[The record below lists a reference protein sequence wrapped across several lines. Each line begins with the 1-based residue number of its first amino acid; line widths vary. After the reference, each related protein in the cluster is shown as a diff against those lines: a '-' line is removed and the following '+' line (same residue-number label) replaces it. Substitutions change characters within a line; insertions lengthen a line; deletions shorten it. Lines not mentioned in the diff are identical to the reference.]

1 MSTTFRILDEQIA
14 MPVHIRDADV
24 YAAIFPVSAARAQ
37 SMIDYS
43 GLSVLPYR
51 PGRTV
56 CALMFVEYHDG
67 DLHRYKEFGVGF
79 LVRAEAG
86 GGPAGALGDLR
97 ALLSGGAGAFV
108 HRLPVTEEF
117 TREAGRTIWGFPK
130 VMSRIDLDRSPDGTR
145 GVVRVDDRL
154 VADLRFARGLPVPGG
169 GAASSGV
176 DVYSHM
182 DGVTRRIPWTLSAT
196 GTRMRPG
203 GADLILGPHPWGEEL
218 RALGLPRR
226 ALLSTGIAHAR
237 MRFDEAEVVGRV
249 DDAAMS
255 ARAIRQV
262 REASTADDGE
272 ARA

>member
-1 MSTTFRILDEQIA
+1 MSTTFRILGEQIA
-14 MPVHIRDADV
+14 MPVHIRDAEV
-24 YAAIFPVSAARAQ
+24 YAAMFPVPAARAQ
-37 SMIDYS
+37 SVIDYS

-56 CALMFVEYHDG
+56 CALMFIEYHDG
-67 DLHRYKEFGVGF
+67 DLHRYREFGIGF
-79 LVRAEAG
+79 LVHAEAG

-97 ALLSGGAGAFV
+97 ALLTGGAGAFV

-117 TREAGRTIWGFPK
+117 TCAAGRTIWGFPK
-130 VMSRIDLDRSPDGTR
+130 ELSRIDLARSSSGAR
-145 GVVRVDDRL
+145 GVVRIDDRL
-154 VADLRFARGLPVPGG
+154 VADVRFARGVPVPGA
-169 GAASSGV
+169 GAASSDI

-196 GTRMRPG
+196 GARMRPG
-203 GADLILGPHPWGEEL
+203 GADAVLGPHPWGEEL

-237 MRFDEAEVVGRV
+237 MRFDEAEVVGRES
-249 DDAAMS
+249 DAATS
-255 ARAIRQV
+255 AGPAGPV
-262 REASTADDGE
+262 DGAAVDGE